1 MSNIFTKIADL
12 VRAVSGKPPMPP
24 KTAAIILAAGSSTR
38 MGGEIPKQLMDVYG
52 KPVMIHSLLA
62 FEKADYISEIILVT
76 PKGDESDYRALAKEY
91 GIKKI
96 SAVVAGGETRNKSA
110 ANGFK
115 KVDAD
120 VKYVAIHDAARCL
133 VTPEIIDRVCAAAV
147 KYSAA
152 TAATRC
158 TDTVKISGKN
168 KFVDHTENR
177 DHVWLAQTP
186 QVFLCDLYRAA
197 SYIAEE
203 SHIDPTDDN
212 ALIENVNHKV
222 RLVECG
228 KYNMKI
234 TTPEDLVVA
243 CSIFKAREALPPTL
257 PEDKDEDE
265 E

>member
-1 MSNIFTKIADL
+1 MSNIFTKVANL
-12 VRAVSGKPPMPP
+12 ARALAGKPPMPP

-38 MGGEIPKQLMDVYG
+38 MGGDVPKQLIPLMD

-62 FEKADYISEIILVT
+62 FEKSDFISEIILVA
-76 PKGDESDYRALAKEY
+76 PKGDEREYRTIAKEY
-91 GIKKI
+91 GIKKL
-96 SAVVAGGETRNKSA
+96 STVVAGGDTRTKSA

-115 KVDAD
+115 KLGPD

-133 VTPEIIDRVCAAAV
+133 VTPEIIDRVCMSAV
-147 KYSAA
+147 KFNAA

-158 TDTVKISGKN
+158 TDTVKVSGKN

-186 QVFLCDLYRAA
+186 QVFLADLYRAA

-203 SHIDPTDDN
+203 SCLSLTDDN
-212 ALIENVNHKV
+212 ALVENVNHKV

-228 KYNMKI
+228 KYNIKI

-243 CSIFKAREALPPTL
+243 GAILKAREEIPPQLP
-257 PEDKDEDE
+257 DDEDE

>member
-1 MSNIFTKIADL
+1 MGKFTS
-12 VRAVSGKPPMPP
+12 AV
-24 KTAAIILAAGSSTR
+24 ILAAGNGTR
-38 MGGEIPKQLMDVYG
+38 FGGKVKKQFVEVLGV
-52 KPVMIHSLLA
+52 PCVVRTVQA
-62 FEKADYISEIILVT
+62 FEDCPLIDEIILV
-76 PKGDESDYRALAKEY
+76 GDPQALSEIFSAY
-91 GIKKI
+91 SFKKI
-96 SAVVAGGETRNKSA
+96 AKIISGGETRQDSALRGFDCVSDKSR
-110 ANGFK
+110 
-115 KVDAD
+115 
-120 VKYVAIHDAARCL
+120 YVAIHDAARCL

-243 CSIFKAREALPPTL
+243 CSIFKAREAFPPTL
-257 PEDKDEDE
+257 PEDKDKDE